1 VLLPSDVF
9 DQPQPVGNKKIE
21 FHISTDMP
29 SAFKKDLEKE
39 QNREEQNY
47 DLPAPGGDAPNV
59 GFGKIF
65 PKPNLNITEEIK
77 EDCDEMPSECI
88 SRMEAVVDKAAP
100 GSKRPVLR
108 EGASWNHFVTP
119 STFVPRCPE

>member
-1 VLLPSDVF
+1 MLLPSDVF

-47 DLPAPGGDAPNV
+47 
-59 GFGKIF
+59 GKHILVF
-65 PKPNLNITEEIK
+65 NLLYKNSSQSFCVRIKFLKYRHFFNI
-77 EDCDEMPSECI
+77 
-88 SRMEAVVDKAAP
+88 ME
-100 GSKRPVLR
+100 
-108 EGASWNHFVTP
+108 
-119 STFVPRCPE
+119 